1 MDHSKIT
8 ALTSLTQLL
17 KNRDA
22 PDVIP
27 PLSLASLG
35 SLIFLNSDAMADMVL
50 PMMVVALVSTMV
62 CAGIWLQTGCCTN
75 GLPGLLM
82 NGLPE

>member
-1 MDHSKIT
+1 MDCSKIT

-27 PLSLASLG
+27 PLSLVSLG
-35 SLIFLNSDAMADMVL
+35 SLIFLNSNATADMVL
-50 PMMVVALVSTMV
+50 PMMVVASVSTVV
-62 CAGIWLQTGCCTN
+62 CAGI
-75 GLPGLLM
+75 
-82 NGLPE
+82 